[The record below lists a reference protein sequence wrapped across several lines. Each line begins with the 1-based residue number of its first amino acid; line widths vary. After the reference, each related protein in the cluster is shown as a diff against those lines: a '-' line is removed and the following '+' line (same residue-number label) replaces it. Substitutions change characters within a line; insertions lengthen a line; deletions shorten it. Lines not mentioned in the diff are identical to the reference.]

1 MDRLVR
7 RVAARWGFKVAM
19 SGYRPEIPQWV
30 FDRYA
35 TKTSFQSNP
44 AIDAEILDTG
54 RDSISALLPS
64 FLSILRRSLGDR
76 YSMNSSQTSTD
87 LFYFFAP
94 PQPVDSVAM
103 HIGCHGGRL
112 KLDISYL
119 PRDLRGGVN
128 LSKIVELREV
138 IDDPEMTG
146 LHMMRMLKKIMA
158 KIRR

>member
-1 MDRLVR
+1 M
-7 RVAARWGFKVAM
+7 AM

-30 FDRYA
+30 FERYA

-44 AIDAEILDTG
+44 RVDAALLNAG
-54 RDSISALLPS
+54 RDSIGALLPN
-64 FLSILRRSLGDR
+64 FLSVLRKSLGDR
-76 YSMNSSQTSTD
+76 YSMNSSLTSTD

-94 PQPVDSVAM
+94 PQPVDSIAM
-103 HIGCHGGRL
+103 HLGCHGGKL

-138 IDDPEMTG
+138 IDDPDMVG
-146 LHMMRMLKKIMA
+146 LHMMRMLKKLMA
-158 KIRR
+158 KVTS

>member
-1 MDRLVR
+1 
-7 RVAARWGFKVAM
+7 M

-30 FDRYA
+30 FERYA

-44 AIDAEILDTG
+44 KVDAAILNDG

-64 FLSILRRSLGDR
+64 FLSVLRKSLGDR

-94 PQPVDSVAM
+94 PQPVDSIAM
-103 HIGCHGGRL
+103 HIGSHGGKL

-138 IDDPEMTG
+138 IDDPDMAG
-146 LHMMRMLKKIMA
+146 LHMMRMLKKLMA
-158 KIRR
+158 KVLN